1 MENLKNGLQAY
12 VKDHLTASKEK
23 GKYICPYC
31 GSGSGPHGTGA
42 FSIMPGGTRWKC
54 FACNESGD
62 LMDLIGKVEG
72 ITGYTAQ
79 QARAAELAGQPGFIA
94 AEQADNRMDPIPG
107 TYADLI
113 KRAHDQVKS
122 TDYLKGRGFTE
133 ATIDRFMLGYDPK
146 DNSIVIPYSLDYGYF
161 TQRRIDPAPDKS
173 KYVNLAK
180 IKEPLFNLEALYS
193 GQPVFIVEGQLDA
206 ISIEQA
212 GGRAVGLCGTAG
224 TGKLIR
230 QLKDHQPKQPLI
242 IALDNDQV
250 GKDMA
255 GKLQKGLD
263 DLGIIYITATWSSD
277 KKDANDMLQADPA
290 KLKADIIANINNADN
305 AYYQGKTAKL
315 AEANELAA
323 AIDDTSA
330 ASRLKDFIN
339 GINENADTP
348 YIPTGFKNFDKEADG
363 GLYAGLYVLGAQSS
377 LGKTTLA
384 LQIADQIAKTGR
396 HVMFFSLEMAAN
408 ELISKSLSRYTF
420 QLCEHQD
427 DAKTTRQITTK
438 SRYQFYSKK
447 ETDLIARSIEAY
459 RKDSRTMYLIE
470 GLGDISVNQIREKI
484 EKHIEATGQT
494 PVVFIDYL
502 QILSP
507 ADIRATD
514 KMNIDK
520 AVLELKRISRDYKI
534 PVIAVSSFNRDSY
547 TDAANMAAFKESGA
561 IEYGSDMLLAI
572 QPEGMQIGDGV
583 KAQTANAHT
592 MNDHKDNKVR
602 QLELSI
608 LKNRNGRTGGRIPFT
623 YMTWYNCFIEN
634 GPAKH
639 KEEQKK
645 AI

>member
-12 VKDHLTASKEK
+12 VKDHLTASKER

-62 LMDLIGKVEG
+62 LMDLIGKMEG
-72 ITGYTAQ
+72 ITGYSAQ

-94 AEQADNRMDPIPG
+94 AEQPDNRMDPIPG
-107 TYADLI
+107 TYADYI
-113 KRAHDQVKS
+113 KKAHDQVKS
-122 TDYLKGRGFTE
+122 TDYLKGRGFTDE
-133 ATIDRFMLGYDPK
+133 TINRFMLGYDPK
-146 DNSIVIPYSLDYGYF
+146 DNAIVIPYNLDYGYF
-161 TQRRIDPAPDKS
+161 TKRLIKPSGS

-290 KLKADIIANINNADN
+290 KLKADIEANANSADTS
-305 AYYQGKTAKL
+305 YYQGKTARL

-330 ASRLKDFIN
+330 ANRLKDFIN

-348 YIPTGFKNFDKEADG
+348 YIPTGFKNFDAETDG

-377 LGKTTLA
+377 LGKTTIA

-396 HVMFFSLEMAAN
+396 HVMFYSLEMAAN
-408 ELISKSLSRYTF
+408 ELISKSVSRYSF
-420 QLCEHQD
+420 DLCEHQT
-427 DAKTTRQITTK
+427 DAKTTRGITTK
-438 SRYQFYSKK
+438 SRYSGYSQK
-447 ETDLIARSIEAY
+447 EKELIASAIEAY
-459 RKDSRTMYLIE
+459 RKDSRTMYLVE
-470 GLGDISVNQIREKI
+470 GLGSISVNDIREGI
-484 EKHIEATGQT
+484 EKHITATGQA

-502 QILSP
+502 QILEP
-507 ADIRATD
+507 VDIRATD
-514 KMNIDK
+514 KMNTDK

-534 PVIAVSSFNRDSY
+534 PVIAVSSFNRGSY

-561 IEYGSDMLLAI
+561 IEYGSDMLLAL

-583 KAQTANAHT
+583 KAQTANAKT
-592 MNDHKDNKVR
+592 MEGHKDDKIR
-602 QLELSI
+602 QLELKI

-634 GPAKH
+634 GPARH
-639 KEEQKK
+639 KEEQNK